1 MNKKDILSHLLTTL
15 NSELEKAKEAYET
28 AKNLTQEPD
37 FKAESKWDTRSIEA
51 GYLAG
56 AQKKRVDELEMDVK
70 MIEELSSE
78 SHEKKSSV
86 AIGSLVDIEFNSQ
99 VRKYFIAP
107 TAGGTMVNIDGEIAL
122 VISVFSPIGNGVL
135 DLVEGDS
142 FEVEM
147 KDGIREYEVISYE

>member
-1 MNKKDILSHLLTTL
+1 MNKKKILEHLIDTL
-15 NSELEKAKEAYET
+15 NTELTKSKEAYET

-70 MIEELSSE
+70 MIEELCEE
-78 SHEKKSSV
+78 SHKKKKTIG
-86 AIGSLVDIEFNSQ
+86 IGSLVDIEFNGQ
-99 VRKYFIAP
+99 TRKYFIAP

-147 KDGIREYEVISYE
+147 KGGNREYEVIAFE

>member
-1 MNKKDILSHLLTTL
+1 MV
-15 NSELEKAKEAYET
+15 
-28 AKNLTQEPD
+28 
-37 FKAESKWDTRSIEA
+37 

-56 AQKKRVDELEMDVK
+56 AQKKRVDELEMDIK
-70 MIEELSSE
+70 MIEELASE
-78 SHEKKSSV
+78 SLKKKKTV

-99 VRKYFIAP
+99 TRKYFIAP

-135 DLVEGDS
+135 DLVAGDS

-147 KDGIREYEVISYE
+147 KDGIREYEVISFE